1 MRFQLLAV
9 ICLFSTS
16 SIVCAQSSIT
26 SVYRFLQVT
35 PTADLAAQGGNHV
48 GLYDADSGILF
59 LNPAYLS
66 ESSQHHVNAT
76 FVNYLADARYGFI
89 NYALHA
95 DEIGTI
101 GFGIRFAGYGEL
113 SEYDVDG
120 NSLGSL
126 SASDIAFT
134 SALSTQLSPKL
145 RAGASIDFVYSSY
158 GDFNSSAL
166 MGSAGMYYMDTESR
180 FSAGI
185 AVRNLGDQLNYFN
198 ETREE
203 LPFDISIGFSKK
215 PERFPFQLSL
225 TLQQLNNWELEVPGD
240 QGDDA
245 FTDKLFRHAVLGAE
259 AELSRQFFLRFGYNR
274 WQHEMARTNENF
286 DFAGASIGVGIHLRK
301 VQVDISRNSLSNLG
315 GVVQLSIRTKTH

>member
-1 MRFQLLAV
+1 MRFQLLV
-9 ICLFSTS
+9 LICLFSAS
-16 SIVCAQSSIT
+16 SIVWAQSSIS

-35 PTADLAAQGGNHV
+35 PTADMAAQGGNHV

-66 ESSQHHVNAT
+66 ESSQHHIHAT

-89 NYALHA
+89 NYALHSKN
-95 DEIGTI
+95 IGTV

-120 NSLGSL
+120 NSLGAL
-126 SASDIAFT
+126 NAADISFT
-134 SALSTQLSPKL
+134 SALSTQLSSRL

-158 GDFNSSAL
+158 GEFNSSAL
-166 MGSAGMYYMDTESR
+166 MGSAGMYYLDTESR
-180 FSAGI
+180 FSAGVSI
-185 AVRNLGDQLNYFN
+185 RNLGDQINYFN
-198 ETREE
+198 DTHEE
-203 LPFDISIGFSKK
+203 LPFDFSIGFSKK
-215 PERFPFQLSL
+215 PDRFPFQLSL
-225 TLQQLNNWELEVPGD
+225 TLQQLNNWELEVPGNQSND
-240 QGDDA
+240 V
-245 FTDKLFRHAVLGAE
+245 FTDKLFRHAVFGAE

-274 WQHEMARTNENF
+274 WQHELARTNENF